1 MLWTALAQLA
11 QTQTRCWA
19 AINHMALNEFL
30 LMLHTQL
37 LPFVFLSYPFHL
49 VPNWLQAP
57 LTLEFVQ
64 LDSTLGENGALEMGC
79 GWAVSPKLSNSTLP
93 IPPLAQSEATD
104 RCWSPMDTPDPCT
117 FPWPWLDRPLLNKT
131 FPALQTPPPKTQIQ
145 GFIHSAFQKPF
156 NVRNSFLNTPF
167 LFPQRTSHSTGKSE
181 ENCLSEFKVF
191 LNRNI

>member
-1 MLWTALAQLA
+1 MLRMALAQLA

-64 LDSTLGENGALEMGC
+64 LDSTRGEKGAQEMGC
-79 GWAVSPKLSNSTLP
+79 GWAVSAKLGNSTLP
-93 IPPLAQSEATD
+93 IPPLAQSEARD
-104 RCWSPMDTPDPCT
+104 PCWSLMDTPDPRT
-117 FPWPWLDRPLLNKT
+117 LPRPCMDQTLLNKT
-131 FPALQTPPPKTQIQ
+131 FPALQTPTPKTQIQ
-145 GFIHSAFQKPF
+145 GFTYSAFQKPF

-167 LFPQRTSHSTGKSE
+167 LFPQRTSQSIGKSE
-181 ENCLSEFKVF
+181 ENFLSEFKVF
-191 LNRNI
+191 